1 MKGNVTCDILLR
13 IASGCLV
20 GVFSA
25 LQHTSP
31 TVYCISKAKSMG
43 LLTRA
48 QSVDHRG
55 PLKSCIFGPRGI
67 AETCLCS
74 TLGSTGGGT
83 HGALTRA
90 YQGKVAPQGVIN
102 LSLQGQRLQ
111 IPQLGLMEVF
121 QTHSIIAQSLLLHT
135 CILVPLY
142 KNPHFKMI
150 SFSKNVF
157 PNL

>member
-1 MKGNVTCDILLR
+1 
-13 IASGCLV
+13 
-20 GVFSA
+20 
-25 LQHTSP
+25 
-31 TVYCISKAKSMG
+31 MG

-90 YQGKVAPQGVIN
+90 YQGKVAPQGVIK
-102 LSLQGQRLQ
+102 LSNSTACTDGGLLNAFYCCSVTAITHLYLSTTLQ
-111 IPQLGLMEVF
+111 
-121 QTHSIIAQSLLLHT
+121 
-135 CILVPLY
+135 
-142 KNPHFKMI
+142 
-150 SFSKNVF
+150 
-157 PNL
+157 